1 MTRNTILPFQFDAN
15 AYDLPSGGSLYLTKS
30 GHIDF
35 QISDAYMQASRN
47 NAANMMA
54 IINLDVIGGDLAGQA
69 TQLRLNIINSSK
81 EAAKIAS
88 QELAAIC
95 TAVGVAQLT
104 DLRQIVGRRG
114 GVTVIADE
122 KVDKD
127 DENKKYWENKFRDWT
142 YASGES
148 IVRGNFGGAAAPAA
162 GGYAQPAAPAAPAAP
177 QAPQPIAPQPQYA
190 QQPAPVQPAA
200 PVQPQ
205 APIQPQ
211 QPMQPQQ
218 VQQPQY
224 AQPQQPQVQQPQ
236 YAQQP
241 QQPQYAQQQQPA
253 APQFQQPQAPIANGQ
268 PQFAQ
273 PAAPQL

>member
-1 MTRNTILPFQFDAN
+1 MTRNTMLPFQFDAS
-15 AYDLPSGGSLYLTKS
+15 AYELPSGGSLFLTKS

-35 QISDAYMQASRN
+35 RVSDAYMQASRN

-54 IINLDVIGGDLAGQA
+54 VINLEVLNGELAGQG
-69 TQLRLNIINSSK
+69 TQMRLNIINSSK

-88 QELAAIC
+88 QELAALC
-95 TAVGVAQLT
+95 TSVGMPQIS
-104 DLRQIVGRRG
+104 DLAHLVGRCG
-114 GVTVIADE
+114 GVTVIATE
-122 KVDKD
+122 KTDKD
-127 DENKKYWENKFRDWT
+127 DENKTYWDNKFRDWT
-142 YASGES
+142 YANGDS
-148 IVRGNFGGAAAPAA
+148 IVRGNFGGATAAPAA
-162 GGYAQPAAPAAPAAP
+162 GGYAQPAAPAAP

-190 QQPAPVQPAA
+190 QPQAPVQPTA
-200 PVQPQ
+200 PAQPQ

-211 QPMQPQQ
+211 QP
-218 VQQPQY
+218 QQPQY
-224 AQPQQPQVQQPQ
+224 QQPQQPQVQQPQ

-241 QQPQYAQQQQPA
+241 QQPQYQQPA